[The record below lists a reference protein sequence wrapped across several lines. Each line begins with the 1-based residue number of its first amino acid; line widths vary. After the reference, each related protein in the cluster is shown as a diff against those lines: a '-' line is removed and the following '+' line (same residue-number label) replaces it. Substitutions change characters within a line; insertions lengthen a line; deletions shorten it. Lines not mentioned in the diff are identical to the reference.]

1 MDGRAIAM
9 LINFRTPPGSWSF
22 KIAYDE
28 ELARFSP
35 GVLIELENLKR
46 VLGDPAIDWM
56 DSCAVA
62 DHPMINSL
70 WGERRSIVQITVPLS
85 GVRRRFTHALCRS
98 AERASAA
105 YRTWRG

>member
-1 MDGRAIAM
+1 
-9 LINFRTPPGSWSF
+9 
-22 KIAYDE
+22 
-28 ELARFSP
+28 
-35 GVLIELENLKR
+35 VLIELENLKR

-70 WGERRSIVQITVPLS
+70 WGERRSIVQITLPLS
-85 GVRRRFTHALCRS
+85 GPRRRLTHALCRS

-105 YRTWRG
+105 VRAWRE